1 MKRALPLFVLL
12 LSVVSFL
19 QAQTTQQCK
28 NTCTID
34 KIVYET
40 AFLGVQFGSPCDKE
54 SKTDK
59 GVIIMKVI
67 DDTAAASNGLQPYDL
82 VLAVDGLEVNRRG
95 DAIKAVKAYQPFD
108 AVRFTILRDEKTL
121 IKTITLGAKTTKV
134 VQEEVCCDQAV
145 SSLSKE
151 NISLY
156 PNPAVS
162 KLNIA
167 FKQVVQGQYNIAVYM
182 TNGVLVQQYDTQF
195 TKGGLNETISVDK
208 LEDGVYVLKIT
219 KDSNT
224 YSNLFVVKR
233 N

>member
-1 MKRALPLFVLL
+1 MKRFLPLVFVLL
-12 LSVVSFL
+12 CFTTAL
-19 QAQTTQQCK
+19 QAQINQDCK

-40 AFLGVQFGSPCDKE
+40 AFLGVQFGSPCNKE
-54 SKTDK
+54 SDSDK
-59 GVIIMKVI
+59 GVVILKVI
-67 DDTAAASNGLQPYDL
+67 EGTAAADNKLQPYDL
-82 VLAVDGLEVNRRG
+82 IVAIDGLEVNRRG
-95 DAIKAVKAYQPFD
+95 DAMNAVKAYEPFD
-108 AVRFTILRDEKTL
+108 TVRFTLLRDGKTL
-121 IKTITLGAKTTKV
+121 VKTITLGAKTSKV
-134 VQEEVCCDQAV
+134 IQEVVCCDEAI

-162 KLNIA
+162 ELNIA
-167 FKQVVQGQYNIAVYM
+167 FKEVIQGEYNFAVYM
-182 TNGVLVQQYDTQF
+182 TNGVLVKQYNKRF
-195 TKGGLNETISVDK
+195 VKGDLNESINVDK

-219 KDSNT
+219 KDDTT

>member
-1 MKRALPLFVLL
+1 MKRFLPLVFVLL
-12 LSVVSFL
+12 CFTTML
-19 QAQTTQQCK
+19 QAQINQDCK

-40 AFLGVQFGSPCDKE
+40 AFLGVQFGSPCNKE
-54 SKTDK
+54 SDSDK
-59 GVIIMKVI
+59 GVVILKVI
-67 DDTAAASNGLQPYDL
+67 EGTAAADNKLQPYDL
-82 VLAVDGLEVNRRG
+82 VVAIDDLEVNRRG
-95 DAIKAVKAYQPFD
+95 DAMNAVKAYQPFD
-108 AVRFTILRDEKTL
+108 TVRFTILRSGKTL
-121 IKTITLGAKTTKV
+121 LKTITLGAKTSKV
-134 VQEEVCCDQAV
+134 IQEVVCCDEAI

-162 KLNIA
+162 ALNIA
-167 FKQVVQGQYNIAVYM
+167 FKEVIQGDYNFAVYM
-182 TNGVLVQQYDTQF
+182 TNGVLVKQYNKRF
-195 TKGGLNETISVDK
+195 VKGDLNENINVDK

-219 KDSNT
+219 KDDST